1 MIQERY
7 RQDYDGEFILVEVT
21 LRDGRIH
28 QQREWIANAIGNS
41 HLSGRAAVIGAP
53 ITRGNFTHRRLANH
67 RGGILGTQSLQT
79 YGHGDLWR
87 DMRFD
92 FFLTQDPVAAQDIV
106 AAGYHQTSVIY
117 STTRLCLHN
126 PGCFY
131 PVPFQPPIDT
141 LAQIA
146 YLAAFDGHRE
156 IFLLGYDQD
165 TSAGTRSWQQDL
177 DRVIKAYAGTRFYI
191 VGSKNV
197 PPLWLENPNTEVM
210 EFRKFVSYCDV

>member
-1 MIQERY
+1 MILERY
-7 RQDYDGEFILVEVT
+7 RRDYDGEFVLVET
-21 LRDGRIH
+21 RLRDNRAR
-28 QQREWIANAIGNS
+28 QQREWIDNPVENHHI
-41 HLSGRAAVIGAP
+41 SGRAVVIAERFA
-53 ITRGNFTHRRLANH
+53 RGNFTHRRLANH

-92 FFLTQDPVAAQDIV
+92 FFLTAQAESAADLVAQ
-106 AAGYHQTSVIY
+106 GYHHTTVVY
-117 STTRLCLHN
+117 STTRLCVQN

-141 LAQIA
+141 VAQIV
-146 YLAAFDGHRE
+146 YLAAFDGHHE
-156 IFLLGYDQD
+156 IFLMGFREDLP
-165 TSAGTRSWQQDL
+165 AGTRSWQQDV
-177 DRVIKAYAGTRFYI
+177 DQVIKAYAGTRFYT

-210 EFRKFVSYCDV
+210 EFRKFVCYCDV